1 MWHDHGKIA
10 DQGQFLFL
18 VSGIYDPAFYV
29 TPDEL
34 QNRGQDVDV
43 INIVERPEV
52 HIIARS
58 GSADIDQISYT
69 ECWIECAL
77 ELGKSLETCSG
88 ITVTDVVCFF
98 SMVTTQHNNL
108 RLEITVEVTTHVF
121 HAVLTRLSLMI

>member
-10 DQGQFLFL
+10 GQGHFLVL

-43 INIVERPEV
+43 INIVEWPEV

-58 GSADIDQISYT
+58 GSADVDQMSYN
-69 ECWIECAL
+69 ECWAECAL
-77 ELGKSLETCSG
+77 ELGKSLEMCSG
-88 ITVTDVVCFF
+88 ITVTDVVRFF
-98 SMVTTQHNNL
+98 PW
-108 RLEITVEVTTHVF
+108 
-121 HAVLTRLSLMI
+121 